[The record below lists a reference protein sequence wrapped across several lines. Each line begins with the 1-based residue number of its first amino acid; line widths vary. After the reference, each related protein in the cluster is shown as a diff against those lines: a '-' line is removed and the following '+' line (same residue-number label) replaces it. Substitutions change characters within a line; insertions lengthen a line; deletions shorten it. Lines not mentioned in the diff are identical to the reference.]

1 MDFTETRC
9 PTCAHL
15 QDRAEPCAHCL
26 RLRPLQPG
34 ETAVKRAEHIHD
46 AGGIFDA
53 PNRLRPDYAEPW
65 TSEHQKRYDRTLRV
79 RDPQEKG

>member
-1 MDFTETRC
+1 MDFTLKQTSGFLPIR
-9 PTCAHL
+9 H
-15 QDRAEPCAHCL
+15 
-26 RLRPLQPG
+26 
-34 ETAVKRAEHIHD
+34 VKRAEHIHD